1 MLIFS
6 YDADSVSYAL
16 HYYSDFENAGLRELW
31 IQYGRPKRWVPI
43 HKIKQKIGDATTK
56 AVIKAHILT
65 GNDHLSKVGT
75 KHTALHYNPAVTLST
90 FGETPVLS
98 EHDIKAAEEYL
109 VKCYNGAKSICSVKT
124 FDELKLITKNNKVIG
139 LDQLPSTSSV
149 IRAHIRRA
157 YFDIRNDITLLG
169 EPPLLDP
176 LDFSWKECDGV
187 LLPDKNLNPIPE
199 SLLKLCGCVG
209 KRDGALIPDINLHHI
224 PESLLK
230 LCGCAG
236 KCDSAKCS
244 CTKSSQ
250 ICVIY
255 CHKKVLNS
263 NCVNK

>member
-1 MLIFS
+1 MI
-6 YDADSVSYAL
+6 
-16 HYYSDFENAGLRELW
+16 R
-31 IQYGRPKRWVPI
+31 
-43 HKIKQKIGDATTK
+43 
-56 AVIKAHILT
+56 
-65 GNDHLSKVGT
+65 
-75 KHTALHYNPAVTLST
+75 
-90 FGETPVLS
+90 
-98 EHDIKAAEEYL
+98 
-109 VKCYNGAKSICSVKT
+109 
-124 FDELKLITKNNKVIG
+124 

-149 IRAHIRRA
+149 IRANIRRA

-199 SLLKLCGCVG
+199 SLLKLCGC
-209 KRDGALIPDINLHHI
+209 
-224 PESLLK
+224 
-230 LCGCAG
+230 AG

-263 NCVNK
+263 SCVNKWTFHQSDLIKNMTPININCPSRTIVWLYWS

>member
-6 YDADSVSYAL
+6 NDADSVSYAL
-16 HYYSDFENAGLRELW
+16 RYCSDFENAGLRELW

-43 HKIKQKIGDATTK
+43 HKIKQKIGDATAK

-65 GNDHLSKVGT
+65 GNDHISKVGT
-75 KHTALHYNPAVTLST
+75 KHVALHYNPAVTLST

-98 EHDIKAAEEYL
+98 EHDIKTAEEYL

-124 FDELKLITKNNKVIG
+124 FDELRLITKSNKVIG

-187 LLPDKNLNPIPE
+187 LLPDKNLNPISE
-199 SLLKLCGCVG
+199 TLL
-209 KRDGALIPDINLHHI
+209 
-224 PESLLK
+224 
-230 LCGCAG
+230 
-236 KCDSAKCS
+236 
-244 CTKSSQ
+244 
-250 ICVIY
+250 
-255 CHKKVLNS
+255 
-263 NCVNK
+263 